1 MPPST
6 DQSLLSGVRILDLTR
21 VLAGP
26 LATMTL
32 GDLGADVIKIERPG
46 SGDESREWGPPFDS
60 RGESAYYLSIN
71 RNKLSLAL
79 DFDTPAD
86 LDVFYRLLEDADAVL
101 DNFRPAMLE
110 QRGIVVSDIL
120 ERRT

>member
-1 MPPST
+1 VTLP
-6 DQSLLSGVRILDLTR
+6 LAGIRILDLTR

-79 DFDTPAD
+79 DFDKPAD
-86 LDVFYRLLEDADAVL
+86 LDVFYRPAGGCRRRARQLPARDARAAR
-101 DNFRPAMLE
+101 N
-110 QRGIVVSDIL
+110 
-120 ERRT
+120 RRFQTFSNAARS